1 MRAMP
6 WSDDETRALRLR
18 YNAAQAAHA
27 DAARALTEAFIR
39 GDVPTDDLLESERQA
54 KSVLDGARRNLHEAM
69 SRAIRGDAEPSA

>member
-27 DAARALTEAFIR
+27 DAARALTEACIR
-39 GDVPTDDLLESERQA
+39 GNVPTADLIESERQA
-54 KSVLDGARRNLHEAM
+54 KSVLEGARRSLHEAM
-69 SRAIRGDAEPSA
+69 SRAIRGDAEPT